1 MCRTTTMPTR
11 AAITVVVL
19 LATLLSPPASF
30 ALAARSDLSG
40 QWALQLDPSDAGMK
54 EKWFAAALPAALPIE
69 LPGSL
74 QSQGFGNDIA
84 IDTAWTGSIVDRSW
98 FTAPQFEKYRQPG
111 QIKAPF
117 WLQPD
122 KHYVGAAWYQ
132 RSVQLPTAW
141 NGRRLVLHL
150 ERPHWETRVWID
162 DREAGIC
169 NALGTPHQIDLTHAL
184 AAAGGGAGRPHRL
197 TIRVDN
203 AVKVA
208 VGVNAHSVTDHTQS
222 NWNGIVGAIELRATD
237 RVWIDDLQVYPDLAG
252 KCVTVRGR
260 IGTHTGSA
268 GSGTLTLS
276 AERVTSP
283 ATLSNGS
290 VRAPRL
296 TPLSILGPGFCCTWP
311 FAPRTSAFS
320 RSEKPR
326 ICQSCSIKTPH
337 GVTPRS
343 DRRKMRP
350 PDDQEVPAR
359 RDRDG
364 ACRGKEAAWSVEA
377 TAGGAARPARTAR
390 PATDRLRPP

>member
-311 FAPRTSAFS
+311 WAPPKSA
-320 RSEKPR
+320 
-326 ICQSCSIKTPH
+326 I
-337 GVTPRS
+337 
-343 DRRKMRP
+343 
-350 PDDQEVPAR
+350 
-359 RDRDG
+359 
-364 ACRGKEAAWSVEA
+364 
-377 TAGGAARPARTAR
+377 
-390 PATDRLRPP
+390 